1 MELLSAGTH
10 RCDESLFS
18 FLPPYVPLTTIDSA
32 LRFKG
37 TSLRNTLYCAHGMYI
52 VVLPTLV
59 RGCWLY
65 VECGSSASGRR
76 RSLRYEVRA
85 LNLPQV
91 WNLRE
96 VGDNRLHEGV
106 GPTHGSVPTIY

>member
-1 MELLSAGTH
+1 MN
-10 RCDESLFS
+10 RFFLF
-18 FLPPYVPLTTIDSA
+18 FPPHPLTTIDSD
-32 LRFKG
+32 LRFQG
-37 TSLRNTLYCAHGMYI
+37 ASLRNTLFCAHGMYI
-52 VVLPTLV
+52 VVLLTLV

-65 VECGSSASGRR
+65 VECGSSASGCR
-76 RSLRYEVRA
+76 RSLRYEVPA

-106 GPTHGSVPTIY
+106 GLTHGSVPTIY